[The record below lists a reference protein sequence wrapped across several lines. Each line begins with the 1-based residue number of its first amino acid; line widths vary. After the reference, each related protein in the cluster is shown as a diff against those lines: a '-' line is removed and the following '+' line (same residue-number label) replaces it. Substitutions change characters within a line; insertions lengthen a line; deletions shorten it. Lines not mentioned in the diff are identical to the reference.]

1 MKTISLIAASLLAL
15 GWGAARADTAPS
27 SRTTGMLL
35 NDPTEPPP
43 LTDVEVTP
51 DPVVVP
57 SPRGTPTTNVEVTA
71 PPVNVDVN
79 ISPIAT
85 PAPPGTG
92 RVTEF
97 DRRSD
102 DRSWVS
108 RTGGAL
114 FVGGGFQDFTNSDL
128 RSMTGSGG
136 YWSARLVGGMRRI
149 VGMEAAYVG
158 DARNIDALGLGSNA
172 HLVSNG
178 VEGALG

>member
-1 MKTISLIAASLLAL
+1 M
-15 GWGAARADTAPS
+15 
-27 SRTTGMLL
+27 L

-43 LTDVEVTP
+43 LTDVEVTA

-57 SPRGTPTTNVEVTA
+57 SPPAPPTTNVEVSA
-71 PPVNVDVN
+71 PPVDVN

-102 DRSWVS
+102 YRSWVS

-114 FVGGGFQDFTNSDL
+114 FVGGGFDDFTNGGL
-128 RSMTGSGG
+128 RSMTGRGG

-149 VGMEAAYVG
+149 VGLEAAYVG
-158 DARNIDALGLGSNA
+158 NARNIDALGWAATRIWSRTGSRER
-172 HLVSNG
+172 SG
-178 VEGALG
+178 